1 MAATAD
7 RLRPVV
13 TFAGQGIRFDQ
24 DSAETPPL
32 LSRMLSYPIGIIHH
46 QLSRRLGAGKPQ
58 PPRRQQSF
66 SRDFGHAAA
75 ETVLVT
81 RLSFT
86 LLRSL
91 GVGYRWI
98 VRLTALAV
106 YAILLMPG
114 FLQVM
119 YDYFFSSQI
128 RRNIIYGNQPRNCL
142 DLYLPTNTDEKKPV
156 VIFVSGGAWII
167 GNKAWGALLGMQ
179 LAERDVIVASI
190 DYRNFPQ
197 GTISDMVTDVSQGIS
212 FVCKN
217 IADYGGDPDRIFL
230 MGQSAGAHISVCALL
245 EQAIKEAGK
254 GESVDWSV
262 SQMKAYFGL
271 SGGYNLSKL
280 VEHFDSRGL
289 YRSLFLSIM
298 EGEESLAQFSPEIRI
313 QDPSIRDAVSSL
325 PPFVLFHGTGDYS
338 IPSDA
343 SKTFVET
350 LRKVGAQANLF
361 LYEGKTHTDLFLQ
374 DPFRGGSY
382 ELFDQLVAILHAG
395 DEEALAKDSMAPPKP
410 RLVPEILIRLARMVS
425 PF

>member
-1 MAATAD
+1 MAAPAD

-13 TFAGQGIRFDQ
+13 KFSSQGIRFDE
-24 DSAETPPL
+24 DSAETRPL
-32 LSRMLSYPIGIIHH
+32 LSRMLNYPIGIIHH
-46 QLSRRLGAGKPQ
+46 QLRRRLGAGKPQ
-58 PPRRQQSF
+58 VPGRQQSF
-66 SRDFGHAAA
+66 SRDLGHAAA
-75 ETVLVT
+75 ETLLIT

-91 GVGYRWI
+91 GVGYRW
-98 VRLTALAV
+98 VVKLTALAV

-119 YDYFFSSQI
+119 YDYYFSSQV
-128 RRNIIYGNQPRNCL
+128 RRDIIYGYQPRNSL
-142 DLYLPTNTDEKKPV
+142 DLYLPTNTDKKKPV

-167 GNKAWGALLGMQ
+167 GYKAWGALLGLQ

-190 DYRNFPQ
+190 DYKNFPQ
-197 GTISDMVTDVSQGIS
+197 GTISDMVRDVSQGIS

-217 IADYGGDPDRIFL
+217 IADYGGDQDRIFL

-245 EQAIKEAGK
+245 EQAIKEARK
-254 GESVDWSV
+254 EESVDWSV
-262 SQMKAYFGL
+262 SQIKAYFGL
-271 SGGYNLSKL
+271 SGGYNLLKL
-280 VEHFDSRGL
+280 VDHFDSRGL
-289 YRSLFLSIM
+289 YRSVFLSIM
-298 EGEESLAQFSPEIRI
+298 EGEESLSQFSPEIRI
-313 QDPSIRDAVSSL
+313 QDPSISDVVPSL

-343 SKTFVET
+343 SETFVET
-350 LRKVGAQANLF
+350 LRKAGVQADLF

-374 DPFRGGSY
+374 DPFRGGGY
-382 ELFDQLVAILHAG
+382 ELFDQIVAILHAG